1 MVVCG
6 MHHLFLPIGA
16 FDLLLPSAVQDFILS
31 FQLAYESR
39 KTKRI
44 IASRD
49 ISYAFTNVMANYYYS
64 LRGSS
69 YNNGAASV
77 LTLRVCRII

>member
-6 MHHLFLPIGA
+6 MHHLLLPVGA
-16 FDLLLPSAVQDFILS
+16 FDLLLPPAVQDFTPR
-31 FQLAYESR
+31 FQLAYEAR

-64 LRGSS
+64 LRGLF
-69 YNNGAASV
+69 YRNGVALV
-77 LTLRVCRII
+77 LTLLVRRIV